1 MSYLVLKTMYCFKPL
16 PYIMDLFHKIVMT
29 SSTVSFFK
37 VHLNECTFITL
48 YNVTFT
54 IYYKISNANARVFL
68 YIVYRTM
75 MIFAAEKPGE
85 TWKRSS
91 ICTLH
96 ERSFD
101 QRRPRV
107 NSHILKP
114 SEEPVVPL
122 LLVGEVNS

>member
-48 YNVTFT
+48 YNITFT

-75 MIFAAEKPGE
+75 MTFAAEKPGE

-91 ICTLH
+91 IRTLH

-101 QRRPRV
+101 QRR
-107 NSHILKP
+107 HILKP